1 MDELQIRVSAPA
13 SGVMLGKCLVV
24 LVAGTG
30 FGWLL
35 ARQAA
40 ESVARGKVL
49 TKAAYVADFERYRAS
64 LLNHDSGIA
73 LYVPVCIALLA
84 ITFGLYELLGRG
96 AAWVLRHPVVQSY
109 WRQFTTEASEPPGR

>member
-1 MDELQIRVSAPA
+1 MDEIQIRVSAPA
-13 SGVMLGKCLVV
+13 SGVMLGKGLVV
-24 LVAGTG
+24 VVAGTA

-40 ESVARGKVL
+40 ESVARGRAL
-49 TKAAYVADFERYRAS
+49 SKAAYIADFDRYRAS
-64 LLNHDSGIA
+64 LIDPGPGIA

-96 AAWVLRHPVVQSY
+96 VAWVLAQPAVQSY
-109 WRQFTTEASEPPGR
+109 WQQLTAEASEPPGG

>member
-1 MDELQIRVSAPA
+1 MDEIQIRVSAPA

-24 LVAGTG
+24 VVAGTG

-40 ESVARGKVL
+40 ESVARGRAL
-49 TKAAYVADFERYRAS
+49 SKAAYIADFEQYRAS
-64 LLNHDSGIA
+64 LLNHDSGVV

-84 ITFGLYELLGRG
+84 LTFGLYELLGRG
-96 AAWVLRHPVVQSY
+96 VAWVLAQPAVQGY
-109 WRQFTTEASEPPGR
+109 WRQLTGPPSAAPER